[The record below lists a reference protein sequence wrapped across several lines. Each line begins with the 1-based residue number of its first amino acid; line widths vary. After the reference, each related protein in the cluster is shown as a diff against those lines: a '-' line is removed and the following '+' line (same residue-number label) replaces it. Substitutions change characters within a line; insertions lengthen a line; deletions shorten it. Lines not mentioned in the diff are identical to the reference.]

1 MKTEEKLAEL
11 LREHN
16 LNMCSAESC
25 TGGRIANI
33 ITSMAGSSEYF
44 KGSVVAYCNTV
55 KHNVLGVSSEDLG
68 KYGAVSK
75 PVVEQM
81 ATGACRVLDCECA
94 VATSGIAGPGGGSA
108 EKPVGTV
115 WIAAAFKS
123 KVVSECFHFEHDRAG
138 NIEASANTALRML
151 CELVAK
157 EIEGE

>member
-25 TGGRIANI
+25 TDGRIANI

-55 KHNVLGVSSEDLG
+55 KHNVLGVSSEDLE

-81 ATGACRVLDCECA
+81 ATGVCRILDCECA

-138 NIEASANTALRML
+138 NIEASANTALHML